1 MKHHVEI
8 TEPAEFD
15 LEEAYCWIR
24 DNHSP
29 ARAAR
34 WRQGLYAKVETL
46 ERMPE
51 RCGFAPEND
60 WCDFELRQLLYGAY
74 RILFTIR
81 DASVF
86 VLHIRH
92 GARRFR
98 SHDEVN
104 R

>member
-1 MKHHVEI
+1 MKHSVEI
-8 TEPAEFD
+8 TEPAERE

-24 DNHSP
+24 DNYSS

-34 WRQGLYAKVETL
+34 WRQGLYTKVDTL
-46 ERMPE
+46 EQMPQ

-60 WCDFELRQLLYGAY
+60 WCDIELRQLLYGSY
-74 RILFTIR
+74 RILFTIYDTR
-81 DASVF
+81 VF

-92 GARRFR
+92 GARPFFG
-98 SHDEVN
+98 HEELN

>member
-1 MKHHVEI
+1 MKYHVEI
-8 TEPAEFD
+8 TEPADVD

-29 ARAAR
+29 TRAAK
-34 WRQGLYAKVETL
+34 WREGLYAKVDTL

-60 WCDFELRQLLYGAY
+60 WCDFELRQLLYGSY

-81 DASVF
+81 ADRVF

-92 GARRFR
+92 GARRFV
-98 SHDEVN
+98 SPDELN
-104 R
+104 F